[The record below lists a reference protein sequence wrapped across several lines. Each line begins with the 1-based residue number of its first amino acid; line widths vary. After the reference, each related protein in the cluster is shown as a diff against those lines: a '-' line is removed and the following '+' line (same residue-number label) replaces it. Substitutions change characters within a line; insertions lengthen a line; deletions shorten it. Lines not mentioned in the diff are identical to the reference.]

1 MKILLDRQSA
11 TPLYLQVRDRIG
23 HLIQAEAL
31 QPGERLPSIRTLA
44 ESTGVNKLTVIEAYS
59 VLEADGLI
67 HARQGAGYFVNR
79 AVTTA
84 PNLESTFAPAQT
96 VIIPEAPGISFFRLY
111 TASVQAHQQ
120 GMIDLSCGFPHPPED
135 LQRVSR
141 RAVAQVAETLFNYG
155 MPEGQLTLR
164 KQIAQMLVQQ
174 GLEVSPKHLIV
185 TNGSKQ
191 GLSLAIHYYVQP
203 GDWVIVESPTFHGAL
218 AILESLGARVI
229 GIPMTAE
236 GMNLALLEQYL
247 HSHRPK
253 LIYTISTLHNPTG
266 LTTSQTHRQQL
277 LALAQQYSC
286 PILEDNA
293 YEGLNFE
300 PVPPPI
306 KAIDQQD
313 WVTYIGTFSKT
324 LMPGL
329 RVGYMVVAGEHYQ
342 AILERKLLQDLHVS
356 TVSQAIV
363 SEYLASGHY
372 RRHLSR
378 LRANNLQG
386 RNAMLQALE
395 RYFPQEVDWTV
406 PRGGLFLWVH
416 LPAGLPMPEIC
427 REALSQHVLVANGA
441 AFFPDQQGYP
451 ALRLTFLHS
460 PEKIEQGIAV
470 LGALLKRHLT
480 GTGAKMPQKGEAIAD
495 IVQTMPQKRTA

>member
-1 MKILLDRQSA
+1 MKIPLDRQSA

-23 HLIQAEAL
+23 HLVQVGAL

-44 ESTGVNKLTVIEAYS
+44 ETTGVNKLTVIEAYS

-67 HARQGAGYFVNR
+67 YARQGAGYFVNR
-79 AVTTA
+79 PTTA
-84 PNLESTFAPAQT
+84 PKLESTFAPAQT

-141 RAVAQVAETLFNYG
+141 RAVAQVAETLFNYD

-164 KQIAQMLVQQ
+164 KQIAQILVQQ
-174 GLEVSPKHLIV
+174 GLEVSPNHLII

-191 GLSLAIHYYVQP
+191 GLSLAIHYYVRP

-236 GMNLALLEQYL
+236 GMNLELLEQYL
-247 HSHRPK
+247 RSHRPK
-253 LIYTISTLHNPTG
+253 LMYTISTLHNPTG

-277 LALAQQYSC
+277 LALAQQYDC

-306 KAIDQQD
+306 KALDQQD

-329 RVGYMVVAGEHYQ
+329 RVGYMVVTGKHYQ
-342 AILERKLLQDLHVS
+342 PILERKLLQDLHVS

-372 RRHLSR
+372 RRHLSKMR
-378 LRANNLQG
+378 TKKLKVLNSKLKAEKDKLK
-386 RNAMLQALE
+386 
-395 RYFPQEVDWTV
+395 
-406 PRGGLFLWVH
+406 
-416 LPAGLPMPEIC
+416 EI
-427 REALSQHVLVANGA
+427 
-441 AFFPDQQGYP
+441 
-451 ALRLTFLHS
+451 
-460 PEKIEQGIAV
+460 K
-470 LGALLKRHLT
+470 
-480 GTGAKMPQKGEAIAD
+480 
-495 IVQTMPQKRTA
+495 